1 MKKVLFVVILFLLS
15 SCNDRQIKIEK
26 YEKEVDSLNKAN
38 SDLILLISCY
48 RQEINLL
55 KKRNEKTPIKSE

>member
-1 MKKVLFVVILFLLS
+1 MKKALFVVILFLLS
-15 SCNDRQIKIEK
+15 CNVRQIKIEK